1 MFKLGQVQNTSMRHA
16 SLILFIAAV
25 AIVAGCVGQS
35 PVAGGQAISFRASV
49 EPTQIRANETAT
61 LFVDVE
67 NTGIVDIPKVFI
79 EAYDLGALNGVRTG
93 SAVTGTLPIKVGTR
107 PITIG
112 GNISNIITSINC
124 TSSADCPDED
134 FGGCG
139 SCAVGIGQNIGQCQP
154 PQALGSLGSICEKQ
168 CECGYGMVCKFD
180 AVISRKIC
188 EPAPHCEDGG
198 AGNACSGIGEYCT
211 PWGETIDACAGA
223 DGFPSNI
230 WSVSTGITAPQ
241 SDDCGCPG
249 NLVCRGD
256 GTCGAPTGCYVT
268 VYGLKSGE
276 LQTLECSLN
285 VAQPGSLIRA
295 TTPVTIA
302 LRAQFRARLSG
313 SLTLD
318 FLSAEEWRRRQTTNT
333 LETKPQSYTFS
344 DGNIQA
350 VLDFDRNP
358 PFVSGDRV
366 IASLS
371 VRSTG
376 DGSVLVLNPSDVLI
390 SQYGTAFNCPLE
402 TPLRSEKGVFTPVTC
417 TLDVPQTAIAATYPI
432 TLTIYYDYEIRR
444 TVPVSIIKT

>member
-1 MFKLGQVQNTSMRHA
+1 MRHA
-16 SLILFIAAV
+16 ILILFIAAV
-25 AIVAGCVGQS
+25 TIVAGCVGQS
-35 PVAGGQAISFRASV
+35 PGAGGQAISFRASV
-49 EPTQIRANETAT
+49 EPTQIRANETLT

-79 EAYDLGALNGVRTG
+79 EAYDLGALNGIRTG
-93 SAVTGTLPIKVGTR
+93 SAVIGTLSIKAGVR
-107 PITIG
+107 DVTIG
-112 GNISNIITSINC
+112 KNISRIITSINC

-139 SCAVGIGQNIGQCQP
+139 SCAVGIGQNIGQCQLS
-154 PQALGSLGSICEKQ
+154 QRSGGLGSICEKQ
-168 CECGYGMVCKFD
+168 CECGHGLACKFD
-180 AVISRKIC
+180 AVISRKVC
-188 EPAPHCEDGG
+188 ALASRCADGSV
-198 AGNACSGIGEYCT
+198 GNACSGIGEYCT
-211 PWGETIDACAGA
+211 PWGEIVHGCAGA

-230 WSVSTGITAPQ
+230 WSVAPGVAKPADND
-241 SDDCGCPG
+241 DDCGCPG

-285 VAQPGSLIRA
+285 VTQPGSLIRA

-318 FLSAEEWRRRQTTNT
+318 ALSAEEWRRRQTTGT

-350 VLDFDRNP
+350 VLNFDRNGP
-358 PFVSGDRV
+358 YVSGDRV

-390 SQYGTAFNCPLE
+390 SQYSKAFNCPLE
-402 TPLRSEKGVFTPVTC
+402 TPLRSEKGVFSPVTC
-417 TLDVPQTAIAATYPI
+417 MLDVPQTAIATTYPI

>member
-1 MFKLGQVQNTSMRHA
+1 MQNSVMRPQKIF
-16 SLILFIAAV
+16 LIAIIAAV
-25 AIVAGCVGQS
+25 AVVAGCVGQS
-35 PVAGGQAISFRASV
+35 PSSGQAISFRASV
-49 EPTQIRANETAT
+49 DPTQIRANETAT

-79 EAYDLGALNGVRTG
+79 EAYDLGALNGIRTG
-93 SAVTGTLPIKVGTR
+93 LAVVGTLPIKAGVR
-107 PITIG
+107 DVPIG
-112 GNISNIITSINC
+112 QNISQVNASINC
-124 TSSADCPDED
+124 ISSADCPDED

-139 SCAVGIGQNIGQCQP
+139 SCAVDIGQNIGQCRPSQRS
-154 PQALGSLGSICEKQ
+154 GGLGSICEKQ
-168 CECGYGMVCKFD
+168 CECDQGLVCKFD
-180 AVISRKIC
+180 SASSRKLC
-188 EPAPHCEDGG
+188 LPAPRCPDGG
-198 AGNACSGIGEYCT
+198 VGNTCSGIVEYCT

-230 WSVSTGITAPQ
+230 WSVGTGVTAPR

-295 TTPVTIA
+295 TTPVNIA
-302 LRAQFRARLSG
+302 LRAQFRARLSN
-313 SLTLD
+313 SVTLD
-318 FLSAEEWRRRQTTNT
+318 VLAAEEWRRRQTTGT

-350 VLDFDRNP
+350 VLDFDRSGP
-358 PFVSGDRV
+358 YVSGDRV

-402 TPLRSEKGVFTPVTC
+402 TPLRSEKGVFTPITC
-417 TLDVPQTAIAATYPI
+417 TLNVPQTAIATTYPI